1 MFQLEKNI
9 KLNLSNSLSC
19 RTHCK
24 QINLER
30 MLMFYMETE
39 SRKMLEYD
47 GLGERVDHSE
57 DFEFF
62 LLIINNSRGKAT
74 IPNVSSEKNW
84 VL

>member
-1 MFQLEKNI
+1 
-9 KLNLSNSLSC
+9 
-19 RTHCK
+19 
-24 QINLER
+24 
-30 MLMFYMETE
+30 MLMFNMEIE

-47 GLGERVDHSE
+47 GLGEWVDLSE

-74 IPNVSSEKNW
+74 IPNVSSEKSW